1 MNVFAVRA
9 NIGSH
14 VKPWL
19 NTGLN
24 INFTRSLTKFAKSN
38 SYDYS
43 IIRSAMLYLPT
54 LYVGDKTEDD
64 SYAWLSANP
73 RTYVNTAK
81 DELKSINVFTSAFA
95 EIKNPR
101 LFEIPSESR
110 YQLFSK
116 RSCKLLQS

>member
-1 MNVFAVRA
+1 MHFQATIDQTGIIKNSGYERFAVRA

-43 IIRSAMLYLPT
+43 IIRSAML
-54 LYVGDKTEDD
+54 
-64 SYAWLSANP
+64 
-73 RTYVNTAK
+73 
-81 DELKSINVFTSAFA
+81 
-95 EIKNPR
+95 
-101 LFEIPSESR
+101 
-110 YQLFSK
+110 
-116 RSCKLLQS
+116 